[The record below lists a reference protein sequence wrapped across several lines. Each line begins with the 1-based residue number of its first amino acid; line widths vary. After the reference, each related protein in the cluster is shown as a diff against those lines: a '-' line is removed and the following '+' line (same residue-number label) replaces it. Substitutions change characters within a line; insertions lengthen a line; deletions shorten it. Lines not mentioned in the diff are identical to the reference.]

1 MSYHVCDVCDQ
12 GVGAALIGPRSA
24 VSKLLAPALCTVL
37 AVFCLGAS
45 GCAPNAGPTTSAN
58 SGASGDQRAQA
69 AARGRAYAQ
78 QACASCHATDPGQQ
92 SADPK
97 APTFEAIAKTPGMTI
112 KALKVWLRTSH
123 PTMPNL
129 VIDSDKVDDLSAYIM
144 SLEK

>member
-1 MSYHVCDVCDQ
+1 MSYDKRNRAEA
-12 GVGAALIGPRSA
+12 GRIELRPS
-24 VSKLLAPALCTVL
+24 VSKLLAPALNTIL
-37 AVFCLGAS
+37 LLFCVGAS
-45 GCAPNAGPTTSAN
+45 GCAPNAGPTASA
-58 SGASGDQRAQA
+58 SSDQRAQA
-69 AARGRAYAQ
+69 VARGRAYAQ
-78 QACASCHATDPGQQ
+78 QACASCHATEPGQQ